1 MQTPVN
7 PPEKTQKQHLRDE
20 ITEQIRE
27 YLQRG
32 GEIEV
37 LNDNRTVSAP
47 VGASVWSDLDDGIS
61 IDS

>member
-1 MQTPVN
+1 MATPVN
-7 PPEKTQKQHLRDE
+7 SPGKTEKQHLRDE

-32 GEIEV
+32 GQIEV
-37 LNDNRTVSAP
+37 LNDNRVASASA
-47 VGASVWSDLDDGIS
+47 GASVWSELEDGID